1 MTNYRENLKN
11 DIPSGIVVF
20 LVALPLCLGIALAS
34 GAPLLSGVIA
44 GIMGGIVVGS
54 LSGSQLSVSGPA
66 AGLTLIVLTA
76 IENLQS
82 FEAFL
87 LAVVIAGILQII
99 FGFLKAGI
107 IGHFFPS
114 SVIKGMLAAIGV
126 ILILKQIPH
135 ALGDDRDYE
144 GDDAFFQPDG
154 ENTFTEIVLAVQNI
168 DTGALAI
175 SLICLVL
182 LVLWD
187 RPAMKALSF
196 TKVVPGPLVAVGL
209 GVVINE
215 FFYGVLNPEFQL
227 GAVHLVALPVADGFE
242 EIKGL
247 LTFPDWSQIGNPQV
261 YTVAVTIAI
270 IASLETLLSL
280 DAVDKLDPAKRIA
293 PPNTELKAQGVG
305 NLLSGLI
312 GGLPL
317 TAVIIRSTANISS
330 GGKTKVSAIVHGVF
344 LLASVLIFPSIMNK
358 IPLSAL
364 AAVLLV
370 VGFKLTKPALYKDMF
385 SKGIDQFGP
394 FIITI
399 VAILFTDLLK
409 GISIGIV
416 SGVFFIIK
424 ANLHRAMT
432 VSQEG
437 NTYTIKMEKDV
448 FFLNKAFLRK
458 TLRTMPDGSHVI
470 IDDCK
475 TVFMDHDIRETIEDF
490 RATAITNNITMEMK
504 QPDKKKA
511 PSIVDDTKETEAVA
525 D

>member
-1 MTNYRENLKN
+1 MINYRENLKN
-11 DIPSGIVVF
+11 DIPAGVVVF

-34 GAPLLSGVIA
+34 GAPLLSGVIS
-44 GIMGGIVVGS
+44 GIIGGIVVGS

-66 AGLTLIVLTA
+66 AGLTVIVLTA
-76 IENLQS
+76 IENLQT

-87 LAVVIAGILQII
+87 LAVVIAGVMQLV

-154 ENTFTEIVLAVQNI
+154 ENTFTEIMLAIQNI
-168 DTGALAI
+168 DAGALVIA
-175 SLICLVL
+175 LICLVI
-182 LVLWD
+182 LVAWD
-187 RPAMKALSF
+187 RPGMKKLAF
-196 TKVVPGPLVAVGL
+196 TKVVPGPLVAVVM

-215 FFYGVLNPEFQL
+215 LFYGTLNPEFQL
-227 GAVHLVALPVADGFE
+227 QDVHLVALPVTEGLDGLSS
-242 EIKGL
+242 L
-247 LTFPDWSQIGNPQV
+247 LTFPDWSQITNPQV
-261 YTVAVTIAI
+261 YVVAATIAI

-293 PPNTELKAQGVG
+293 PPNRELIAQGSG
-305 NLLSGLI
+305 NLISGLI

-330 GGKTKVSAIVHGVF
+330 GAKTKVSAVFHGIL
-344 LLASVLIFPSIMNK
+344 LLASVIAFPALMNK
-358 IPLSAL
+358 IPLAAL
-364 AAVLLV
+364 AAVLLI
-370 VGFKLTKPALYKDMF
+370 VGFKLNKPVLYKEMF
-385 SKGIDQFGP
+385 NKGVDQFAP

-409 GISIGIV
+409 GITVGII
-416 SGVFFIIK
+416 SGVFFVIK
-424 ANLHRAMT
+424 ANLHQAMT
-432 VSQEG
+432 VSQKG

-448 FFLNKAFLRK
+448 FFLNKAFLRR
-458 TLRTMPDGSHVI
+458 TLRTIPDGSHVI

-490 RATAITNNITMEMK
+490 RSTAISNEITIEMK
-504 QPDKKKA
+504 QPNKKKA
-511 PSIVDDTKETEAVA
+511 DMQEEDSQDKEVA
-525 D
+525 

>member
-1 MTNYRENLKN
+1 MINYRESLKS
-11 DIPSGIVVF
+11 DIPAGIVVF

-44 GIMGGIVVGS
+44 GIIGGIVVGAF
-54 LSGSQLSVSGPA
+54 SGSQLSVSGPA
-66 AGLTLIVLTA
+66 AGLTVIVLTA
-76 IENLQS
+76 IENLQT

-87 LAVVIAGILQII
+87 LAVVIAGILQLI

-154 ENTFTEIVLAVQNI
+154 ENTFTEIILAVQNI
-168 DTGALAI
+168 DAGALVI

-182 LVLWD
+182 LVAWD
-187 RPAMKALSF
+187 RPQIKKLSF
-196 TKVVPGPLVAVGL
+196 TKVVPGPLIAVAL
-209 GVVINE
+209 GVIINE
-215 FFYGVLNPEFQL
+215 FFYGILNPEFQL
-227 GAVHLVALPVADGFE
+227 KDVHLVALPVAKGLDE
-242 EIKGL
+242 LSGL
-247 LTFPDWSQIGNPQV
+247 LTFPDFSAITNPQV
-261 YTVAVTIAI
+261 YVVAITIAI

-293 PPNTELKAQGVG
+293 PPNTELKAQGLG
-305 NLLSGLI
+305 NLISGLI

-330 GGKTKVSAIVHGVF
+330 GAKTKVSAVLHGF
-344 LLASVLIFPSIMNK
+344 LLLASVLAFPALMNK

-370 VGFKLTKPALYKDMF
+370 VGFKLTRPSLYKEML
-385 SKGIDQFGP
+385 SKGMDQFAP

-399 VAILFTDLLK
+399 VAILFTDLLR
-409 GISIGIV
+409 GIGIGIV
-416 SGVFFIIK
+416 SGVFFVIR

-458 TLRTMPDGSHVI
+458 TLRTIPDGSHVI
-470 IDDCK
+470 IDDHK

-490 RATAITNNITMEMK
+490 RATAISNEITMEMK
-504 QPDKKKA
+504 PPKLDQAEKVKA
-511 PSIVDDTKETEAVA
+511 PEKEMEAVE
-525 D
+525 

>member
-1 MTNYRENLKN
+1 MINYRENLKN
-11 DIPSGIVVF
+11 DIPAGIVVF

-34 GAPLLSGVIA
+34 GAPLLSGVIS
-44 GIMGGIVVGS
+44 GIIGGIVVGS

-66 AGLTLIVLTA
+66 AGLTVIVLTA
-76 IENLQS
+76 IQSLQS

-87 LAVVIAGILQII
+87 LAVVIAGVMQLL
-99 FGFLKAGI
+99 FGVLKAGV

-168 DTGALAI
+168 DAGALVIA
-175 SLICLVL
+175 LVCLVL
-182 LVLWD
+182 LVAWEQ
-187 RPAMKALSF
+187 PSMKKFAF
-196 TKVVPGPLVAVGL
+196 TKVIPGPLVAVSM
-209 GVVINE
+209 GVIINE
-215 FFYGVLNPEFQL
+215 FLYGTLNPEFQL
-227 GAVHLVALPVADGFE
+227 QDVHLVALPVTEG
-242 EIKGL
+242 IGGLRSL
-247 LTFPDWSQIGNPQV
+247 LTFPDWSQIGNSQV
-261 YTVAVTIAI
+261 WTVAATIAI

-293 PPNTELKAQGVG
+293 PPNRELIAQGTG
-305 NLLSGLI
+305 NFLSGLI

-330 GGKTKVSAIVHGVF
+330 GGKTKVSAVLHGLM
-344 LLASVLIFPSIMNK
+344 LLASVIAFPALMNK
-358 IPLSAL
+358 IPLAAL
-364 AAVLLV
+364 AAVLLL
-370 VGFKLTKPALYKDMF
+370 VGFKLTRPTLYKDMF
-385 SKGIDQFGP
+385 NKGVEQFAP

-409 GISIGIV
+409 GITVGII
-416 SGVFFIIK
+416 SGVFFVIK
-424 ANLHRAMT
+424 ANLHQAMT

-458 TLRTMPDGSHVI
+458 TLRTIPDGSHVI

-475 TVFMDHDIRETIEDF
+475 TVFMDNDIRETIEDF
-490 RATAITNNITMEMK
+490 RATAISNEITMEMK
-504 QPDKKKA
+504 QPKLE
-511 PSIVDDTKETEAVA
+511 SEAVA
-525 D
+525 ESKTEKELV